1 MPQRGL
7 SAHTLKIIAIIAMTI
22 DHIAWAFVDAC
33 SAAGILMHLVGR
45 LTAPIMCFFIAEG
58 YAHTRNANRY
68 ALRLDRK
75 SVV

>member
-33 SAAGILMHLVGR
+33 SAAGILMHLVGPYPQR
-45 LTAPIMCFFIAEG
+45 QPLCAAAACFRADFLVPV
-58 YAHTRNANRY
+58 HF
-68 ALRLDRK
+68 L
-75 SVV
+75 

>member
-33 SAAGILMHLVGR
+33 SAAGILMHLLLVDIEVWLVRMG
-45 LTAPIMCFFIAEG
+45 
-58 YAHTRNANRY
+58 
-68 ALRLDRK
+68 
-75 SVV
+75 